1 MLLLCLKIQD
11 GDGEHPYHPYPP
23 KPSLLLAGQDRQSP
37 CRQRPR
43 TGSKASARVL
53 GVTATVA
60 EPRRAGRPAECEHTE
75 PTDFPA
81 PPPILLSSLSMTDQ
95 IRQTASESQR
105 QHGHRRTGRRERRQ
119 HQRRRLSAESPA
131 PKMPHDVEPRCPALP
146 TQVAKCGAD
155 ELACKPDK
163 VSGSAVTMNPGTSR
177 ADRAAGL
184 LYFAAV
190 HPHVGS
196 TVLGASV
203 LARIGGPGPRRAM
216 RTRSVGRHRPTRS
229 YPRIA
234 HSSYT
239 RSGSSAWSASC
250 IFGTGSVSGGQ
261 IVSGCNSPP

>member
-1 MLLLCLKIQD
+1 M
-11 GDGEHPYHPYPP
+11 PP
-23 KPSLLLAGQDRQSP
+23 EAEDRVESFSTGAW
-37 CRQRPR
+37 CDRNDRR
-43 TGSKASARVL
+43 TA
-53 GVTATVA
+53 
-60 EPRRAGRPAECEHTE
+60 PRRAPRRMRAHRADGFSRA
-75 PTDFPA
+75 A
-81 PPPILLSSLSMTDQ
+81 PILLSSLSMTDQ

-234 HSSYT
+234 TART
-239 RSGSSAWSASC
+239 RARDRALGARRASLAPGRC
-250 IFGTGSVSGGQ
+250 Q
-261 IVSGCNSPP
+261 EAR